1 MVVAELLL
9 LENGSLGWFK
19 EHVDTTKHH
28 ERHYYLLVVALLKS
42 MHQHIVSDIPDEGE
56 ERVILFV
63 VHRIL
68 DLRVI
73 KRQFGLHLYEA
84 VLKPQRSKPLRF

>member
-1 MVVAELLL
+1 
-9 LENGSLGWFK
+9 
-19 EHVDTTKHH
+19 
-28 ERHYYLLVVALLKS
+28 
-42 MHQHIVSDIPDEGE
+42 MHQYVVGNVPDEGE
-56 ERVILFV
+56 KRVVLFV

-84 VLKPQRSKPLRF
+84 DLKPQRSKPLRF

>member
-1 MVVAELLL
+1 MGKRSSCSVQPETSCNFPIRFSI
-9 LENGSLGWFK
+9 ENSHILYFYSP
-19 EHVDTTKHH
+19 T
-28 ERHYYLLVVALLKS
+28 LLKG
-42 MHQHIVSDIPDEGE
+42 MHQYVVGNVPDEGE
-56 ERVILFV
+56 KRVVLFV